1 MASIQFKFMST
12 VVDLNLTLQALPS
25 FWIIA
30 AADLLDRGSFDQN
43 SLDRNCVLSLDR
55 NFDNQLTKF
64 LDAFQLIET
73 FNNDFGQT
81 PKFKAFDRIIR
92 STA

>member
-1 MASIQFKFMST
+1 MRFLRT
-12 VVDLNLTLQALPS
+12 TLPS
-25 FWIIA
+25 A
-30 AADLLDRGSFDQN
+30 TNDKGSFDQN
-43 SLDRNCVLSLDR
+43 SLDRNCVLSLDQ

-81 PKFKAFDRIIR
+81 PKF
-92 STA
+92 